1 MSTKTFFKRI
11 ALAVTVSMGFGF
23 LSAPS
28 SQAALLTTSVTLT
41 SATASAVVGDT
52 ATNTIVVRASGN
64 GYDGTNDASKAN
76 TDSVTLRYTCD
87 APTGASC
94 PTLAV
99 KQNQL
104 SDTANVMAKAPALM
118 DSWRN
123 LSSGVTDS
131 LTSTTATGRSTYSVS
146 TNGVNGSTAVGEA
159 FAAAGTY
166 TYNFYLTGS
175 GPNNVLTLS
184 SGGTLVTWTVTVTAP
199 STNVTGGSATV
210 YISSDTHTAQANR
223 SDWLNGPRS
232 SDSTIVVSKGS
243 AATPAPVGYAYL
255 NLFSAAGD
263 TRVAVGNGFNPVQ
276 DSVTVTVSGPGLV
289 YAGSIATQGKT
300 LGKSTTMSI
309 SNGRT
314 DAYDYPTETLV
325 IYNDGTAGTM
335 TLTFSK
341 GSTTLATK
349 TVTFFGDPASVV
361 ANLSDTYTSLAGT
374 VTLSGQVKD
383 SGGNVLSAGTVYVFS
398 SDTKIAG
405 SVPTTAV
412 FGQTGHRCTT
422 FTGTSAATW
431 RLSCGITLTDT
442 GVVTLTV
449 GDSWT
454 VAGSSW
460 TSTAV
465 ELTITGN
472 TVGSA
477 TVSFDKATYAPGERG
492 IITIT
497 TKDVAGRLSAN
508 GASGALAAA
517 YSNYTLTGS
526 TTLPFRGTSS
536 SDNTYGTTLSRYQ
549 DTGVETRVVV
559 MPTINADLTYTIE
572 VPGFGTGALNT
583 LVTATAKVVD
593 PNSVAIAGSTAA
605 AEAAT
610 DAAAEA
616 IDAANAATDA
626 ANLAAEAADAATV
639 AAEEARDAADAAT
652 AAVEELATQVATL
665 MAALKAQITTLAN
678 TVAKIAKK
686 VKA

>member
-41 SATASAVVGDT
+41 SATASAGVGDT

-64 GYDGTNDASKAN
+64 SADNIITPSAAN

-118 DSWRN
+118 NTWRD

-146 TNGVNGSTAVGEA
+146 TNGVNGSTAIGSA
-159 FAAAGTY
+159 FAATGTY

-199 STNVTGGSATV
+199 SRDVTGGSATV
-210 YISSDTHTAQANR
+210 YISSDTNTAQANR

-255 NLFSAAGD
+255 NLFNAAGD
-263 TRVAVGNGFNPVQ
+263 TQVAVGNGFNPVQ
-276 DSVTVTVSGPGLV
+276 DSVTVTVNGPGLV

-398 SDTKIAG
+398 SDTNIAG

-492 IITIT
+492 VITIT
-497 TKDVAGRLSAN
+497 TKDVAGRISAS

-526 TTLPFRGTSS
+526 TTLPFRGT
-536 SDNTYGTTLSRYQ
+536 
-549 DTGVETRVVV
+549 
-559 MPTINADLTYTIE
+559 
-572 VPGFGTGALNT
+572 
-583 LVTATAKVVD
+583 
-593 PNSVAIAGSTAA
+593 
-605 AEAAT
+605 
-610 DAAAEA
+610 
-616 IDAANAATDA
+616 
-626 ANLAAEAADAATV
+626 
-639 AAEEARDAADAAT
+639 
-652 AAVEELATQVATL
+652 
-665 MAALKAQITTLAN
+665 
-678 TVAKIAKK
+678 
-686 VKA
+686 

>member
-1 MSTKTFFKRI
+1 MSKKTFFKRMSLGVI
-11 ALAVTVSMGFGF
+11 AALGFGL
-23 LSAPS
+23 LSTPTAQAVRLTNTLTLS
-28 SQAALLTTSVTLT
+28 SSTASTTVGDSASVTLT
-41 SATASAVVGDT
+41 LRQT
-52 ATNTIVVRASGN
+52 ATQ
-64 GYDGTNDASKAN
+64 DN
-76 TDSVTLRYTCD
+76 TDSMTVRVSCD
-87 APTGASC
+87 APTGGTCPQLFGYQNALADTMNVNVGGASGY
-94 PTLAV
+94 PVHYRTV
-99 KQNQL
+99 
-104 SDTANVMAKAPALM
+104 
-118 DSWRN
+118 DSWVV
-123 LSSGVTDS
+123 LSGWSESQVVAS
-131 LTSTTATGRSTYSVS
+131 QSMRSVVSVK
-146 TNGVNGSTAVGEA
+146 GVN
-159 FAAAGTY
+159 FPIAGTY
-166 TYNFYLTGS
+166 TYTIYATGNGGASDVIS
-175 GPNNVLTLS
+175 GTS
-184 SGGTLVTWTVTVTAP
+184 TTWTVTATAP
-199 STNVTGGSATV
+199 STDATGGSAV
-210 YISSDTHTAQANR
+210 VFISSDTLTASNARAQHVLYA
-223 SDWLNGPRS
+223 SGT
-232 SDSTIVVSKGS
+232 DSGIVASRGL
-243 AATPAPVGYAYL
+243 AATPAPVGFAFVTL
-255 NLFSAAGD
+255 KNSAGD
-263 TRVAVGNGFNPVQ
+263 TRVALGSGFQAVQ
-276 DSVTVTVSGPGLV
+276 DSVTVTVGGPGLV
-289 YAGSIATQGKT
+289 MSTATGTPSKSAVMSVTNARSGNFSYA
-300 LGKSTTMSI
+300 
-309 SNGRT
+309 
-314 DAYDYPTETLV
+314 TETLT

-349 TVTFFGDPASVV
+349 TVTFFGAPGGITPYL
-361 ANLSDTYTSLAGT
+361 NDTYTSLAGS
-374 VTLSGQVKD
+374 VTLTGVLRD
-383 SGGNVLSAGTVYVFS
+383 AATGGNILSSGTVYVFS

-412 FGQTGHRCTT
+412 FGQTGHRCSS
-422 FTGTSAATW
+422 FTGTGATSK
-431 RLSCGITLTDT
+431 LSCPITLTDT

-460 TSTAV
+460 TSTGV

-472 TVGSA
+472 AIASA

-492 IITIT
+492 VITIT
-497 TKDVAGRLSAN
+497 TKDINGRLSAN

-517 YSNYTLTGS
+517 YSNYSLTGS

-572 VPGFGTGALNT
+572 LGQWFATGTPNT

-593 PNSVAIAGSTAA
+593 PNSVAIAGSIAA